1 MALAS
6 MPQPRMAVAHGFEGA
21 TALRA
26 DWRQWMFM
34 ADEIWLIRHG
44 ETAWSLT
51 GQHTGRT
58 DLPLTEKGELEAR
71 SLPDRLA
78 DVQFQ
83 LVLCSPLQRA
93 RRTCEIAGFLP
104 QAVIDP
110 ECQEWDY
117 GDLNGITRHD
127 YVRTHP
133 GWNIWDGPVP
143 HGETLEHVS
152 ARAAGV
158 LARIAATPG
167 RAAIF
172 SHGHFLRIL
181 TATYLG
187 LPPSSAKGFALETA
201 RVSVLGKDSD
211 FPAILSWNL

>member
-1 MALAS
+1 
-6 MPQPRMAVAHGFEGA
+6 
-21 TALRA
+21 
-26 DWRQWMFM
+26 M

-58 DLPLTEKGELEAR
+58 DLPLTTKGEQEAR
-71 SLPDRLA
+71 SLSGQLA
-78 DVQFQ
+78 GEQFD
-83 LVLCSPLQRA
+83 LVLCSPLARA

-104 QAVIDP
+104 QAVLDP

-117 GDLNGITRHD
+117 GDLNGITRED
-127 YVRTHP
+127 YASTHP

-143 HGETLEHVS
+143 NGETLEQIASRS
-152 ARAAGV
+152 ARV
-158 LARIAATPG
+158 LARIGATPG

-187 LPPSSAKGFALETA
+187 LPPWAARGLALATA
-201 RVSVLGKDSD
+201 RVSVLGLDNIY
-211 FPAILSWNL
+211 PAILRWNL